1 MRRIPYIL
9 LAAALFL
16 GCNPRL
22 SAPKL
27 AQHKEYIFGREF
39 SRDSIALSEQWW
51 QMFGDTTLNHLVERA
66 LAQNKNIEIAASR
79 IEEARHNLIT
89 TRATYLPALS
99 GEISAEGKYDSATDN
114 IAQTYQILPQVSWE
128 IPLFGSLRHATKSAK
143 AQIEYEV
150 WQYRGVRLSLEAEV
164 ANVYFTLLQYRQD
177 LAIAQ
182 RSSELR
188 REMVT
193 LIDSLYHYGYASGVN
208 LEQARSLL
216 YTAEADIPLYE
227 KAIAQTLLSLATLT
241 GDTPETYINV
251 GIGKSSAVTND
262 YRPYDIA
269 IGIPSDLL
277 HRRPDV
283 MSAYYSMQECAA
295 NVGLARS
302 ARLPSVTLTLYGGTA
317 TSNLGKLFSSEGW
330 IADALAAITQPIYNF
345 GGLRRRELAA
355 REAYKQSLL
364 AYEQC
369 YIEALSDVESALVA
383 ITSSREEL
391 LRYAGIVKS
400 NRNIAVMT
408 YALYRNGLSDYLDV
422 IDAERSLYSSQ
433 MQFENLVAQQYINYI
448 NLCKALGGGGG
459 EMRDERRETRDERR
473 GTRDE
478 RRKTKDE
485 GRETRECRMQN

>member
-1 MRRIPYIL
+1 MRRIAYIL
-9 LAAALFL
+9 LAAALSL

-27 AQHKEYIFGREF
+27 VQHKEYIFGKEF
-39 SRDSIALSEQWW
+39 SRDSITLGSKWW

-66 LAQNKNIEIAASR
+66 LAQNKSIEIAASR
-79 IEEARHNLIT
+79 IEEAHHNIVV
-89 TRATYLPALS
+89 TRATYLPSFS
-99 GEISAEGKYDSATDN
+99 GNISAEGKYESATDN
-114 IAQTYQILPQVSWE
+114 IAQSYKVLPQASWE
-128 IPLFGSLRHATKSAK
+128 IPLFGSLRHATKGAK
-143 AQIEYEV
+143 AQIDYEV
-150 WQYRGVRLSLEAEV
+150 WQYRGVCLALEAEI
-164 ANVYFTLLQYRQD
+164 ATTYFTLLQYRQD

-188 REMVT
+188 REMVV

-241 GDTPETYINV
+241 GDAPEAYINI
-251 GIGKSSAVTND
+251 GIGKGSAITND

-269 IGIPSDLL
+269 VGVPSDLL

-317 TSNLGKLFSSEGW
+317 TDNVGRLFSSKGW
-330 IADALAAITQPIYNF
+330 VADALAAIAQPIYNF
-345 GGLRRRELAA
+345 GGLRHRELAA

-364 AYEQC
+364 AYEQS
-369 YIEALSDVESALVA
+369 YIEALSDVESAMVA
-383 ITSSREEL
+383 IRSSREEL

-422 IDAERSLYSSQ
+422 IDAERSLYTSQ
-433 MQFENLVAQQYINYI
+433 MQFENLVSQQYINYI
-448 NLCKALGGGGG
+448 NLCKALGGGV
-459 EMRDERRETRDERR
+459 E
-473 GTRDE
+473 
-478 RRKTKDE
+478 
-485 GRETRECRMQN
+485 MQN

>member
-1 MRRIPYIL
+1 MRRIAYIL
-9 LAAALFL
+9 LAAALSL

-27 AQHKEYIFGREF
+27 VQHKEYIFGKEF
-39 SRDSIALSEQWW
+39 SRDSITLGSKWW
-51 QMFGDTTLNHLVERA
+51 QIFGDTTLNHLVERA
-66 LAQNKNIEIAASR
+66 LAQNKSIEIAASR
-79 IEEARHNLIT
+79 IEEAHHNLVV
-89 TRATYLPALS
+89 TRATYLPSFS
-99 GEISAEGKYDSATDN
+99 GNISAEGKYESATDN
-114 IAQTYQILPQVSWE
+114 IAQSYKVLPQASWE
-128 IPLFGSLRHATKSAK
+128 IPLFGSLRHATKGAK
-143 AQIEYEV
+143 AQIDYEV
-150 WQYRGVRLSLEAEV
+150 WQYRGVCLALEAEI
-164 ANVYFTLLQYRQD
+164 ATTYFTLLQYRQD

-188 REMVT
+188 REMVV

-241 GDTPETYINV
+241 GDAPEAYINI
-251 GIGKSSAVTND
+251 GIGKRSAITND

-269 IGIPSDLL
+269 VGVPSDLL

-317 TSNLGKLFSSEGW
+317 TDNVGRLFSSKGW
-330 IADALAAITQPIYNF
+330 VADALAAIAQPIYNF
-345 GGLRRRELAA
+345 GGLRHRELAA

-364 AYEQC
+364 AYEQS
-369 YIEALSDVESALVA
+369 YIEALSDVESAMVA

-422 IDAERSLYSSQ
+422 IDAERSLYTSQ
-433 MQFENLVAQQYINYI
+433 MQFENLVSQQYINYI
-448 NLCKALGGGGG
+448 NLCKALGGGGW
-459 EMRDERRETRDERR
+459 
-473 GTRDE
+473 
-478 RRKTKDE
+478 
-485 GRETRECRMQN
+485 